1 MINGVTQ
8 LVMTKADVLDSL
20 EELEVC
26 NMYKVNGVNTKQIP
40 FQMQGM
46 NIEPVYEKFKGWK
59 IDITSIKEFNKIPA
73 EMKTYIS
80 YINEALGVPVK
91 FISNGPG
98 SDQIIMAS

>member
-26 NMYKVNGVNTKQIP
+26 NKYNVNGFDTKEIP

-46 NIEPVYEKFKGWK
+46 NIEPVYKKFKGWK
-59 IDITSIKEFNKIPA
+59 TDITSIKKFEKVPA
-73 EMKTYIS
+73 EMKTYIN
-80 YINEALGVPVK
+80 YINETLGVSVK
-91 FISNGPG
+91 YISNGPG